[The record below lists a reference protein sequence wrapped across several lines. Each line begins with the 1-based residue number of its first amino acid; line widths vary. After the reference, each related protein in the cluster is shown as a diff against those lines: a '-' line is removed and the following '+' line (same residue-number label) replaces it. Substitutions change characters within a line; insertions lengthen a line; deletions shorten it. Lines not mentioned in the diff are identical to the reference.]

1 MPTVSSARWALMAQ
15 FALFGLIQVSW
26 MSRMP
31 SIRDALELSSLQLG
45 SLLIIGGLGSLV
57 GALTVGAT
65 VARFG
70 SRDVLIAGIVGNVIG
85 FGLDAAGLL
94 GLGLGFFIAGMAVN
108 GVCGALVNVPIN
120 INAAAVEQRLGKAV
134 LPQFHAAFSIGAALG
149 ALVAAGF
156 AFAGV
161 HVALQIV
168 VVTAAVT
175 LLRALLVAPSTRLTP
190 QSPAMT
196 TATGSI
202 DAVSTRDRTRGA
214 VRSAFGAWR
223 EPRTLLLGVVLLAA
237 SLAEGA
243 ATTWVSLAVVDGFGS
258 AEATG
263 AMAYGTFVGA
273 MTVFRFI
280 GTGLID
286 RFGRVAV
293 LRVSGLSSLAGLLLF
308 VFGPDLAVAWVG
320 LVLWG
325 CGTAL
330 GNPIAISA
338 ASDDPERAA
347 QRVSV
352 VTSFSTVASL
362 AAPPLFGLLADEV
375 GARSALLVVAAVIVV
390 SLAVAGQA
398 RRRPAPTELAES
410 AGATTSTGSTA
421 SVDA

>member
-1 MPTVSSARWALMAQ
+1 MAQ

-31 SIRDALELSSLQLG
+31 SIRDALDLTSLQLG
-45 SLLIIGGLGSLV
+45 SLLIIGGLGSLI
-57 GALTVGAT
+57 GALTVGAII
-65 VARFG
+65 ARFG
-70 SRDVLIAGIVGNVIG
+70 SRNVLIAGIVGNVVG
-85 FGLDAAGLL
+85 FGLDATGLL
-94 GLGLGFFIAGMAVN
+94 GFGLGFFIAGMAIN

-149 ALVAAGF
+149 ALVAASF
-156 AFAGV
+156 AFAGA
-161 HVALQIV
+161 HVATQILI
-168 VVTAAVT
+168 VTAVVT
-175 LLRALLVAPSTRLTP
+175 LLRALLVAPSMRLAP
-190 QSPAMT
+190 LSPLT
-196 TATGSI
+196 TATGSV
-202 DAVSTRDRTRGA
+202 DAESPRDRTRNA
-214 VRSAFGAWR
+214 VRSALGAWL

-243 ATTWVSLAVVDGFGS
+243 ATTWISLAVVDGFGS

-273 MTVFRFI
+273 MTVFRFV

-293 LRVSGLSSLAGLLLF
+293 LRASGFSSLAGLLLF
-308 VFGPDLAVAWVG
+308 AVGTDLAVAWIG

-338 ASDDPERAA
+338 ASDDPERAG

-352 VTSFSTVASL
+352 VTSFSTISSL
-362 AAPPLFGLLADEV
+362 AAPPLLGLLADEV
-375 GARSALLVVAAVIVV
+375 GARSALLAVGAAIIL

-398 RRRPAPTELAES
+398 RRHPAAGGSAQTTPTAPT
-410 AGATTSTGSTA
+410 ATVEA
-421 SVDA
+421 

>member
-31 SIRDALELSSLQLG
+31 SIRDALELTSLQLG
-45 SLLIIGGLGSLV
+45 SLLIIGGLGSLI
-57 GALTVGAT
+57 GALTVGA
-65 VARFG
+65 VIARFG
-70 SRDVLIAGIVGNVIG
+70 SRNVLIAGIVGNVVG
-85 FGLDAAGLL
+85 FGLDATGLL
-94 GLGLGFFIAGMAVN
+94 GFGLGFFIAGMAVN

-156 AFAGV
+156 AFAGA

-168 VVTAAVT
+168 VVTAVVT
-175 LLRALLVAPSTRLTP
+175 VLRALLVAPATTLTP
-190 QSPAMT
+190 QSPVT
-196 TATGSI
+196 TATGSV
-202 DAVSTRDRTRGA
+202 DAVSTRERNRSA
-214 VRSAFGAWR
+214 VRSALGAWL

-243 ATTWVSLAVVDGFGS
+243 ATTWISLAVVDGFAA

-273 MTVFRFI
+273 MTVFRFV

-293 LRVSGLSSLAGLLLF
+293 LRASGLSSLAGLLLF
-308 VFGPDLAVAWVG
+308 VFGPDLAVAWIG

-338 ASDDPERAA
+338 ASDDPERAG

-352 VTSFSTVASL
+352 VTSFSTISSL

-375 GARSALLVVAAVIVV
+375 GARSALLVVGAVIIL

-398 RRRPAPTELAES
+398 RRRPAPAE
-410 AGATTSTGSTA
+410 GKPTTSTTPTAPTA
-421 SVDA
+421 SIDA

>member
-1 MPTVSSARWALMAQ
+1 MAQ

-31 SIRDALELSSLQLG
+31 SIRDALDLTSLQLG
-45 SLLIIGGLGSLV
+45 SLLIIGGLGSLI
-57 GALTVGAT
+57 GALTVGAII
-65 VARFG
+65 ARFG
-70 SRDVLIAGIVGNVIG
+70 SRNVLIAGIVGNVVG

-94 GLGLGFFIAGMAVN
+94 GFGLGLFIAGMAIN

-149 ALVAAGF
+149 ALVAASF
-156 AFAGV
+156 AFAGA
-161 HVALQIV
+161 HVATQILI
-168 VVTAAVT
+168 VTAVVT
-175 LLRALLVAPSTRLTP
+175 LLRALLVAPSMRLAP
-190 QSPAMT
+190 RSSVT
-196 TATGSI
+196 TATGSV
-202 DAVSTRDRTRGA
+202 DAESTRDRTRNA
-214 VRSAFGAWR
+214 VRSALGAWR

-243 ATTWVSLAVVDGFGS
+243 ATTWISLAVVDGFGS

-273 MTVFRFI
+273 MTVFRFV

-293 LRVSGLSSLAGLLLF
+293 LRASGISSLAGLLLF
-308 VFGPDLAVAWVG
+308 ALGTDLAVAWIG

-338 ASDDPERAA
+338 ASDDPERAG

-352 VTSFSTVASL
+352 VTSFSTISSL
-362 AAPPLFGLLADEV
+362 AAPPLLGLLADEV
-375 GARSALLVVAAVIVV
+375 GARSALLAVGAAIIL

-398 RRRPAPTELAES
+398 RRHPAAGGSAQTTPTAPT
-410 AGATTSTGSTA
+410 ATVEA
-421 SVDA
+421 

>member
-1 MPTVSSARWALMAQ
+1 MAQ

-31 SIRDALELSSLQLG
+31 SIRDALDLTSLQLG
-45 SLLIIGGLGSLV
+45 SLLIIGGLGSLI
-57 GALTVGAT
+57 GALTVGGII
-65 VARFG
+65 ARFG
-70 SRDVLIAGIVGNVIG
+70 SRNVLIAGIVGNVVG
-85 FGLDAAGLL
+85 FGLDATGLL
-94 GLGLGFFIAGMAVN
+94 GFGLGFFIAGMAIN

-149 ALVAAGF
+149 ALVAASF
-156 AFAGV
+156 ALAGA
-161 HVALQIV
+161 HVATQIV
-168 VVTAAVT
+168 IVTAVVT
-175 LLRALLVAPSTRLTP
+175 LLRALLVAPSMRLAP
-190 QSPAMT
+190 LSSVT
-196 TATGSI
+196 TATGSV
-202 DAVSTRDRTRGA
+202 DAESTGDRTRNA
-214 VRSAFGAWR
+214 VRSALGAWL

-243 ATTWVSLAVVDGFGS
+243 ATTWISLAVADGFGS

-273 MTVFRFI
+273 MTVFRFV

-293 LRVSGLSSLAGLLLF
+293 LRGSGLSSLAGLLLF
-308 VFGPDLAVAWVG
+308 VLGSDLAVAWIG

-338 ASDDPERAA
+338 ASDDPERAG

-352 VTSFSTVASL
+352 VTSFSTISSL
-362 AAPPLFGLLADEV
+362 AAPPLLGLLADEV
-375 GARSALLVVAAVIVV
+375 GARSALLAVGAAIIL

-398 RRRPAPTELAES
+398 RRQPAAGGSAQTTPTAPT
-410 AGATTSTGSTA
+410 ATVEA
-421 SVDA
+421 

>member
-1 MPTVSSARWALMAQ
+1 MAQ

-31 SIRDALELSSLQLG
+31 SIRDALDLTSLQLG
-45 SLLIIGGLGSLV
+45 SLLIIGGLGSLI
-57 GALTVGAT
+57 GALTVGAII
-65 VARFG
+65 ARFG
-70 SRDVLIAGIVGNVIG
+70 SRNVLIASIMGNVVG
-85 FGLDAAGLL
+85 FGLDATGLL
-94 GLGLGFFIAGMAVN
+94 GFGLGFFIAGMAIN

-149 ALVAAGF
+149 ALVAASF
-156 AFAGV
+156 ALAGA
-161 HVALQIV
+161 HVATQIV
-168 VVTAAVT
+168 IVTAVVT
-175 LLRALLVAPSTRLTP
+175 LLRALLVAPSMRLAP
-190 QSPAMT
+190 LSSVT
-196 TATGSI
+196 TATGSV
-202 DAVSTRDRTRGA
+202 DAEPTGDRTRNA
-214 VRSAFGAWR
+214 VRSALGAWL

-243 ATTWVSLAVVDGFGS
+243 ATTWISLAVVDGFGS

-273 MTVFRFI
+273 MTVFRFV

-293 LRVSGLSSLAGLLLF
+293 LRGSGLSSLAGLLLF
-308 VFGPDLAVAWVG
+308 VLGSDLAVAWIG

-338 ASDDPERAA
+338 ASDDPERAG

-352 VTSFSTVASL
+352 VTSFSTISSL
-362 AAPPLFGLLADEV
+362 AAPPLLGLLADEV
-375 GARSALLVVAAVIVV
+375 GARSALLAVGAAIIL

-398 RRRPAPTELAES
+398 RRQPAAGGSAQTTPTAPT
-410 AGATTSTGSTA
+410 ATVEA
-421 SVDA
+421 